1 MSRTDVLRLFKKI
14 LEDKGYKYTQKELD
28 VVLRGLD
35 DLLGELGENL
45 EVGDSVFVGAIKVSK
60 VKVKPRKGKLMA
72 ELAPE
77 GKELEWENPGKIRV
91 KLSARDS
98 FIRQHELEEDE

>member
-45 EVGDSVFVGAIKVSK
+45 DVGDSVFVGAIKVSK
-60 VKVKPRKGKLMA
+60 IKVKPRKGKLMA

-91 KLSARDS
+91 KLSARES
-98 FIRQHELEEDE
+98 FIERHEKEDE

>member
-35 DLLGELGENL
+35 DLLGERGENYL
-45 EVGDSVFVGAIKVSK
+45 EVGESVFVGAIKVSK
-60 VKVKPRKGKLMA
+60 IKVKPRKGKLMA

-98 FIRQHELEEDE
+98 FIRQHEKEDK